1 MRAEGGKT
9 YGISSQW
16 KGFRDFGVVGVM
28 TSTRVE
34 EVRNTYDL
42 IFNEMQK
49 LVDSGITEDELTRAK
64 SYITG
69 SYPLR
74 FESPTSYADRVASS
88 NYYGFTMDD
97 RQNVLI
103 NRNAVTLSQVNEIAK
118 KYYSPENFI
127 LVIVGNQEIIK
138 DKVSDIGS
146 FDEAYYKDDPK

>member
-49 LVDSGITEDELTRAK
+49 LVDEFKAILRWKTNVTHAMWIAYSTLFGI
-64 SYITG
+64 
-69 SYPLR
+69 
-74 FESPTSYADRVASS
+74 
-88 NYYGFTMDD
+88 
-97 RQNVLI
+97 
-103 NRNAVTLSQVNEIAK
+103 
-118 KYYSPENFI
+118 
-127 LVIVGNQEIIK
+127 IIK
-138 DKVSDIGS
+138 LI
-146 FDEAYYKDDPK
+146 FF